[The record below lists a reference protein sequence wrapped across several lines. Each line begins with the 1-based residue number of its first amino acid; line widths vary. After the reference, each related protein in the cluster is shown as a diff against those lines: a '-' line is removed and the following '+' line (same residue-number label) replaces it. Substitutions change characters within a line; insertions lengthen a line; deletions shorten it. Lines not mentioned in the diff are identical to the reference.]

1 MLMFIFNE
9 LSVIVL
15 RETNAQWYKPSFR
28 SPLYPY
34 VQIFGILSGIVLLSY
49 LGIMPLLSVFGV
61 FILGVIIFIIYGSKT
76 DRSGVISNYGFLSFL
91 FKGGSSNK
99 DESTLTSTSS
109 SDDISNINA
118 EIVVPLLG
126 DETSTE
132 MLVEMASSINDKSKI
147 NTINLFCLLYTS
159 PSPRD

>member
-1 MLMFIFNE
+1 M
-9 LSVIVL
+9 
-15 RETNAQWYKPSFR
+15 
-28 SPLYPY
+28 PLYPY
-34 VQIFGILSGIVLLSY
+34 VQIFGILSGIVFV
-49 LGIMPLLSVFGV
+49 IVFGYNA
-61 FILGVIIFIIYGSKT
+61 VIICLWCVYTWGYNFIIYGSKT

-118 EIVVPLLG
+118 EIVIPLLG

-147 NTINLFCLLYTS
+147 NYNQFV
-159 PSPRD
+159 